1 MSEEKAEQRKCASSF
16 ELRISVFTW
25 LILGICALEV
35 AFTALALSLP
45 WGLNG
50 SGGEIKLGLA
60 GLLPWFAFVP
70 VLVQLGFLAVS
81 SRLFQGLYLLADFLI
96 GIFILLV
103 HYLAYVKYNDLK
115 PGFYMLFVVGA
126 LIIAGGLVCA
136 LERRMFPRLE
146 EAGRGRRLPVVF
158 GERECEQPPE
168 P

>member
-1 MSEEKAEQRKCASSF
+1 VSEEKPTERKRASSF

-50 SGGEIKLGLA
+50 SGGEIKFGLA
-60 GLLPWFAFVP
+60 GLLPWFALVP
-70 VLVQLGFLAVS
+70 VLIQLGFLAVN

-96 GIFILLV
+96 GVFILLV
-103 HYLAYVKYNDLK
+103 HYLAYVKYHDLR
-115 PGFYMLFVVGA
+115 PGFFMLFVVGA
-126 LIIAGGLVCA
+126 LVIAGGLVCVI
-136 LERRMFPRLE
+136 ERGMFGRLE
-146 EAGRGRRLPVVF
+146 KAGKARRLPVVF
-158 GERECEQPPE
+158 GERECETPPE